1 MQATMIES
9 AAKACQ
15 GKRKSIF
22 ADCTDTPI
30 KLTSKTL
37 ELRSLM
43 FGIRKRRPP
52 PFGGI
57 HVDDDKDIQE
67 LKPEVESRN
76 DLWSEARLLLRDLIF
91 ALMIAA
97 LVVVFIVQPVKV
109 EGTSMLPRLH
119 DGERIFVN
127 KLIYY
132 DEYRWA
138 PKIERGDIVVF
149 WFPDDPS
156 KSYIKRV
163 IGLPGDVIEVREG
176 IVRVNGRDVEEGYL
190 DPRLNLSHRSQS
202 PTDVRANYYFVM
214 GDNRDNS
221 SDSRSWGL
229 VPKKYIYGKALF
241 RYWPIT
247 AASVI
252 HHENLNPAP
261 GQLPPGYGPADD
273 QENPLG
279 ESSPQ
284 PSIPG
289 SPPQP

>member
-1 MQATMIES
+1 
-9 AAKACQ
+9 
-15 GKRKSIF
+15 
-22 ADCTDTPI
+22 
-30 KLTSKTL
+30 
-37 ELRSLM
+37 M
-43 FGIRKRRPP
+43 FGIKTRRPP

-57 HVDDDKDIQE
+57 HVGDDKDIQVHR
-67 LKPEVESRN
+67 PDDESRHG
-76 DLWSEARLLLRDLIF
+76 LWTESRLLLRDLIF

-138 PKIERGDIVVF
+138 PRVERGDIVVF

-163 IGLPGDVIEVREG
+163 VGLPGDTIEVREG
-176 IVRVNGRDVEEGYL
+176 VVQVNGSELNEQYL
-190 DPRLNLSHRSQS
+190 DPRFNLSPKSQA
-202 PTDVRANYYFVM
+202 PVYVRPNYYFVM

-229 VPKKYIYGKALF
+229 VPKKYVYGKALF
-241 RYWPIT
+241 RYWPLT
-247 AASVI
+247 SASII
-252 HHENLNPAP
+252 HHENLAPVPPPSAYHPNPDEMRDVP
-261 GQLPPGYGPADD
+261 
-273 QENPLG
+273 E
-279 ESSPQ
+279 ER
-284 PSIPG
+284 
-289 SPPQP
+289 

>member
-1 MQATMIES
+1 
-9 AAKACQ
+9 
-15 GKRKSIF
+15 
-22 ADCTDTPI
+22 
-30 KLTSKTL
+30 
-37 ELRSLM
+37 M
-43 FGIRKRRPP
+43 FGISKRRPP
-52 PFGGI
+52 PFGGV
-57 HVDDDKDIQE
+57 HVDDDKDIQVQ
-67 LKPEVESRN
+67 KPEQAQRH

-149 WFPDDPS
+149 WFPEDPS

-163 IGLPGDVIEVREG
+163 IGLPNDTIEIHDGV
-176 IVRVNGRDVEEGYL
+176 VRVNGQDVEEHYL
-190 DPRLNLSHRSQS
+190 DPRLNVTHRSVAQ
-202 PTDVRANYYFVM
+202 TVVKNNYYFVM

-221 SDSRSWGL
+221 SDSRFWGL

-241 RYWPIT
+241 RYWPLN

-252 HHENLNPAP
+252 HHEDLAPANQPPAP
-261 GQLPPGYGPADD
+261 NSTPAFGDARPG
-273 QENPLG
+273 EL
-279 ESSPQ
+279 SPQ
-284 PSIPG
+284 RP
-289 SPPQP
+289 

>member
-1 MQATMIES
+1 
-9 AAKACQ
+9 
-15 GKRKSIF
+15 
-22 ADCTDTPI
+22 
-30 KLTSKTL
+30 
-37 ELRSLM
+37 M
-43 FGIRKRRPP
+43 FGIRTRRPP

-57 HVDDDKDIQE
+57 HINDDKDIQVHR
-67 LKPEVESRN
+67 PEDASRN
-76 DLWSEARLLLRDLIF
+76 SLWAEGRLLFRDLVF

-149 WFPDDPS
+149 WYPNDPS

-163 IGLPGDVIEVREG
+163 IGLPGEIVEVREG
-176 IVRVNGRDVEEGYL
+176 TVFINGAVLEEKYL
-190 DPRLNLSHRSQS
+190 DPSENSSSASQRPVQVNL
-202 PTDVRANYYFVM
+202 NYYFVM

-229 VPKKYIYGKALF
+229 VPKKYIYGKALL
-241 RYWPIT
+241 RYWPPS

-252 HHENLNPAP
+252 HHEDLAPAP
-261 GQLPPGYGPADD
+261 PPPAGYQPV
-273 QENPLG
+273 QEVPNT
-279 ESSPQ
+279 E
-284 PSIPG
+284 
-289 SPPQP
+289 

>member
-1 MQATMIES
+1 
-9 AAKACQ
+9 
-15 GKRKSIF
+15 
-22 ADCTDTPI
+22 
-30 KLTSKTL
+30 
-37 ELRSLM
+37 M

-57 HVDDDKDIQE
+57 HVDDDKDIQVH
-67 LKPEVESRN
+67 KPEDASRN

-97 LVVVFIVQPVKV
+97 LVVVFVVQPVKV

-132 DEYRWA
+132 DDYRWA

-163 IGLPGDVIEVREG
+163 IGLPGDRIEVHEG
-176 IVRVNGRDVEEGYL
+176 VVRVNGGDLDETYL
-190 DPRLNLSHRSQS
+190 DSRLNLSHRSLS
-202 PTDVRANYYFVM
+202 EVYVRPNYYFVM

-221 SDSRSWGL
+221 SDSRIWGL

-241 RYWPIT
+241 RYWPLT

-252 HHENLNPAP
+252 HHEDINPAGPQSP
-261 GQLPPGYGPADD
+261 GFMPPFRSTPDD
-273 QENPLG
+273 EAAPQPYTPG

-284 PSIPG
+284 P
-289 SPPQP
+289 

>member
-1 MQATMIES
+1 MLGFRT
-9 AAKACQ
+9 
-15 GKRKSIF
+15 
-22 ADCTDTPI
+22 
-30 KLTSKTL
+30 
-37 ELRSLM
+37 
-43 FGIRKRRPP
+43 RRPP

-57 HVDDDKDIQE
+57 QIDDDKDIQIHR
-67 LKPEVESRN
+67 P
-76 DLWSEARLLLRDLIF
+76 SEASRSNLWAEGRLLFRDLVF

-149 WFPDDPS
+149 WYPNDPD

-163 IGLPGDVIEVREG
+163 IGLPGDVVEVRSG
-176 IVRVNGRDVEEGYL
+176 NVIINGGVLNETYL
-190 DPRLNLSHRSQS
+190 DPRENVSVASQ
-202 PTDVRANYYFVM
+202 PPVQVKQNYYFVM

-241 RYWPIT
+241 RYWPPS

-252 HHENLNPAP
+252 HHENISPAP
-261 GQLPPGYGPADD
+261 LPSGYHPV
-273 QENPLG
+273 QETPD
-279 ESSPQ
+279 
-284 PSIPG
+284 IPE
-289 SPPQP
+289 